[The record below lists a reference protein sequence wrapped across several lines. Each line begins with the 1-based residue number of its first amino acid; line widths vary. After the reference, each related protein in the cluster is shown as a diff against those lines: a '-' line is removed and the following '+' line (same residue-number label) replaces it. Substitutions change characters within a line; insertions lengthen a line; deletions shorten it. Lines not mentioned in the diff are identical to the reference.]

1 MQLFSKYLEDESFTN
16 WVYKPTVD
24 NTAFWETYRTNH
36 PDERETI
43 DQLRKI
49 LLALKTDD
57 IHLTEKESKAI
68 FNAVMLCVNQGKR
81 STIRSI
87 SLKVMRYA
95 ALLIFIF
102 GLGVYFVSESIWE
115 EEFPLE
121 DMLSTAIDSIT
132 ETQLILTSG
141 KQLVIPKTQS
151 TIEYTHSGDVI
162 VNQNDTLNHSQAAI
176 KKEVLNQL
184 IVPFGKRSKI
194 VLADGSIVHLNA
206 GSRFIFPKKFIG
218 NQRKV
223 FLDGEAFFEV
233 TTNKNRPFVVKTLE
247 KEFEIE
253 VVGTKFNVSSY
264 SSDDYIAT
272 VLAEGEVHIN
282 KVINFLYSEKTKM
295 KPGELLT
302 WRKSDKEIAVK
313 EVNAANYILWRE
325 GLLQFESRSIVEIA
339 KKIEPFYNIQIDITP
354 SSGNEIRISGKLDLN
369 DDVEKTLANFAAAAA
384 LRLDKIDTKK
394 YEIK

>member
-24 NTAFWETYRTNH
+24 NTTFWETYRTNH

-68 FNAVMLCVNQGKR
+68 FNAVMLGVNQGKR

-339 KKIEPFYNIQIDITP
+339 KKIERFYNIQIDITP

-384 LRLDKIDTKK
+384 LKLDKIDTKK